1 MYLAESEMG
10 VNYEFFSTK
19 SDVEFKMTL
28 SLADQ
33 LMGHVFPGLTNQDK
47 RFGFRHANT
56 RPNVS

>member
-1 MYLAESEMG
+1 MG